1 MGLLEE
7 LSKSGKPLIGYREY
21 MCLHVYM
28 ILDLDEPPIGQNRR
42 HVILMGGQRS
52 TFRVLNMAWLTLLIQ
67 LRQEN
72 QGLDPRCQEEIAQ
85 NLSRHEI
92 LNFSHLSRIIF
103 VNETDRQKTPPLH
116 SPPSRVRLAYL
127 LPSMTPISHA
137 KPNKSRERKKKV
149 DRHPHTP

>member
-7 LSKSGKPLIGYREY
+7 LSKSGKPLIGYRY
-21 MCLHVYM
+21 LHVYM

-52 TFRVLNMAWLTLLIQ
+52 IFRVLNMVWLTLLIQ

-72 QGLDPRCQEEIAQ
+72 HGLDPRCQEEIAQ

-103 VNETDRQKTPPLH
+103 VNETDRQTDGRLLSFILRRAEFGLH
-116 SPPSRVRLAYL
+116 IYF
-127 LPSMTPISHA
+127 LP
-137 KPNKSRERKKKV
+137 
-149 DRHPHTP
+149 